1 MATYRKRK
9 SGRWQAQ
16 VRRKGYPAQSKSFP
30 TRAAAVRWVRSIE
43 FEMDQGLFVSRHNA
57 DTTTVAELLERY
69 LRERT
74 AHKKGVGPESCRI
87 RALLRHP
94 LAKRYVGTVRGG
106 DIARYRDER
115 LLEVTDGSVRR
126 ELTILSQM
134 FTVAR
139 KEWEIFVHNPVR
151 EIGY

>member
-1 MATYRKRK
+1 
-9 SGRWQAQ
+9 
-16 VRRKGYPAQSKSFP
+16 
-30 TRAAAVRWVRSIE
+30 
-43 FEMDQGLFVSRHNA
+43 MDQGLFMSRNQA
-57 DTTTVAELLERY
+57 ETTTVAELLERY

-74 AHKKGVGPESCRI
+74 VLKKGAGPESCRI

-134 FTVAR
+134 FTIAR

-151 EIGY
+151 EIELPKKGKARDRRLQNAEDGSDSEE